1 MDRENGMAT
10 FGYTRVSTTDQ
21 TTDNQWQELEASGYT
36 IDAGRRFADIGVSGA
51 TAAAD
56 RPQWSLL
63 ITKLCAGDTVIVS
76 KIDRLGRNA
85 IDILQTVDSL
95 SNINVKL
102 VVLQFGGVD
111 LTSSTGRMM
120 LTMLGAMAEFERSLI
135 VERTKAGI
143 ERARMEG
150 KQLGAPPKDRAEA
163 VAMFREGLAIAAI
176 SKRTG
181 LSRTTLTKW
190 RDEM

>member
-1 MDRENGMAT
+1 MVD
-10 FGYTRVSTTDQ
+10 YLS
-21 TTDNQWQELEASGYT
+21 S
-36 IDAGRRFADIGVSGA
+36 IG
-51 TAAAD
+51 
-56 RPQWSLL
+56 
-63 ITKLCAGDTVIVS
+63 
-76 KIDRLGRNA
+76 
-85 IDILQTVDSL
+85 
-95 SNINVKL
+95 VKL

-143 ERARMEG
+143 ERARIEG

-176 SKRTG
+176 SKKTG

-190 RDEM
+190 RGELENNQ

>member
-1 MDRENGMAT
+1 MAT

-21 TTDNQWQELEASGYT
+21 TTDNQWQELETSGYT
-36 IDAGRRFADIGVSGA
+36 IEAGRRFADIGVSGA
-51 TAAAD
+51 IAAAD
-56 RPQWSLL
+56 RPQWALL

-143 ERARMEG
+143 ERARSEG
-150 KQLGAPPKDRAEA
+150 KQLGAPGKDRAEA
-163 VAMFREGLAIAAI
+163 IALLQAGKGVSEVARL
-176 SKRTG
+176 TG

-190 RDEM
+190 RDEHTI

>member
-1 MDRENGMAT
+1 MDSENDMAT

-63 ITKLCAGDTVIVS
+63 ITKLCSGDTVIVS

-163 VAMFREGLAIAAI
+163 VAMFREGLAIATI